1 MSNIIEINNLK
12 SPELSIFSMLTEAQ
26 MRNKLHPEQGIFLV
40 ESPKVIEVA
49 LATGYEP
56 VAMLI
61 ENKFVDKQAKNIIE
75 QCPTIPI
82 YTADEHTLASITGY
96 HLTKGMIC
104 AMRLPTI
111 YKTMEEVCH
120 SARRIVV
127 MDDIANVTNEGAI
140 FRSAAA
146 LGIDGVLLTRRCCT
160 PLNRR
165 TVRVSMGTVFQL
177 PWAFIGNDI
186 NDWPTFGMAKLHE
199 MGFKTVAMAL
209 SDDSVN
215 INDPKLLAEK
225 RLAIVMGTEGD
236 GLPKTT
242 IAACDYVARIPM
254 QRNVDSLN
262 VAAASAVAFWQLC
275 N

>member
-1 MSNIIEINNLK
+1 MANIIEINDLK
-12 SPELSIFSMLTEAQ
+12 LPELSIFSMLTEAQ
-26 MRNKLHPEQGIFLV
+26 MRNKLHPEDGIFLV

-49 LATGYEP
+49 LQTGYEP

-61 ENKFVDKQAKNIIE
+61 ENKFVDTQARSIIE

-82 YTADEHTLASITGY
+82 YAADEYTLASITGY

-104 AMRLPTI
+104 AMKLPTR
-111 YKTMEEVCH
+111 YLTMEEVCQN
-120 SARRIVV
+120 ARRIVV

-177 PWAFIGNDI
+177 PWAFIGEGI
-186 NDWPTFGMAKLHE
+186 NDWPSLGMAKLHE

-209 SDDSVN
+209 NDNSVS
-215 INDPKLLAEK
+215 IGSPQLMAEE

-236 GLPKTT
+236 GLPKAT
-242 IAACDYVARIPM
+242 IDACDYVAKIPM
-254 QRNVDSLN
+254 QRGVDSLN

-275 N
+275 Q